1 MSRPEFQLI
10 DWIRSRVT
18 DRPPVSLGI
27 GDDAACLQPTGDRA
41 TLVAI
46 DMLME
51 GTHFTF
57 PPATPRLAGRK
68 ALAVNLSDI
77 AAMAGRPTVA
87 FVSVA
92 LPKTEGMS
100 FAQEVHEGLLQ
111 LANEFDVVVAGGD
124 TNSWTGPLV
133 ISVTVMGEPLGPVPV
148 CRQGAK
154 PGDWL
159 FVTGALGG
167 SLPSGRHLTFTPR
180 VHEVRQLASLVEIHA
195 MIDISDGLAADLH
208 HILKASQVGA
218 VLDASEIPLT
228 DAVRNAHR
236 RDEVSG
242 AGSVQAQKSFD
253 IENAKVPDFLT
264 PAPLF
269 RGLSDGEDF
278 ELLFSVSPEDG
289 RKLLRDWQCQTAVT
303 KIGEI
308 CRGDQC
314 QLKFADGTIQ
324 PLPPIGWTHPL
335 NQ

>member
-1 MSRPEFQLI
+1 MNRPEFQLI

-27 GDDAACLQPTGDRA
+27 GDDAASLMPTGDQA

-92 LPKTEGMS
+92 LPKEHGMA
-100 FAQEVHEGLLQ
+100 FAQEVHEGLLE
-111 LANEFDVVVAGGD
+111 LANEFHVVIAGGD
-124 TNSWTGPLV
+124 TNSWSGPLV
-133 ISVTVMGEPLGPVPV
+133 ISVTVMGEPLREAPV

-154 PGDWL
+154 PGDWI

-180 VHEVRQLASLVEIHA
+180 VHEVQQLASLVELHA

-218 VLDASEIPLT
+218 VLDAASIPLT
-228 DAVRNAHR
+228 ESASNGIDDR
-236 RDEVSG
+236 S
-242 AGSVQAQKSFD
+242 
-253 IENAKVPDFLT
+253 
-264 PAPLF
+264 PLI

-278 ELLFSVSPEDG
+278 ELLFTVSPDDG
-289 RKLLRDWQCQTAVT
+289 KKLVQDWQGPTPVT

-308 CRGDQC
+308 DSSREC
-314 QLKFADGTIQ
+314 QLKLVDGTIQ
-324 PLPPIGWTHPL
+324 PLPPIGWTHSL
-335 NQ
+335 I